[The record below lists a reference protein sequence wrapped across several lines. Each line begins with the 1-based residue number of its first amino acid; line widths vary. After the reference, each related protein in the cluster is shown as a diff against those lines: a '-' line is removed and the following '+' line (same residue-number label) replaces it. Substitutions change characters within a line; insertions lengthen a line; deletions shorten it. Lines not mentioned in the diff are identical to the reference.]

1 MSMINRNILITL
13 IGLIALAGCAKNT
26 EWQNPSKPAR
36 LWSSDARDC
45 KRESNRLV
53 NRELDNTS
61 SVRDGE
67 RTTYDRQLA
76 RYDNSKRLK
85 SFTDNCM
92 ASKGYRRVEIRSK

>member
-1 MSMINRNILITL
+1 MNKFSMIAL

-26 EWQNPSKPAR
+26 EWQNRSKPTR
-36 LWSSDARDC
+36 SWTTDARDC
-45 KRESNRLV
+45 NKVSNRLV

-76 RYDNSKRLK
+76 RYDNSKRLR
-85 SFTDNCM
+85 SFFDNCM
-92 ASKGYRRVEIRSK
+92 SSRGYRRVDITK